1 MKLEVYREIQFS
13 SAHRLRNYHGK
24 CENLHGHN
32 WRVRLFVTREN
43 LDATGFVMDFK
54 VLDAVLKNIM
64 ELLDHK
70 DLNSLKEFETVN
82 PTAENIALLIFKLA
96 EKDISAIDKDTKVSK
111 VCVWESDKS
120 CAIVERQ

>member
-1 MKLEVYREIQFS
+1 MKLEVYREVQFS

-32 WRVRLFVTREN
+32 WRVRLFVTRDH
-43 LDATGFVMDFK
+43 LDETGFVMDFK
-54 VLDAVLKNIM
+54 VLDAVLKDIM

-82 PTAENIALLIFKLA
+82 PTAENIALLVFRLA
-96 EKDISAIDKDTKVSK
+96 EEKISVIDKEAKVSK
-111 VCVWESDKS
+111 VHVWESDKS
-120 CAIVERQ
+120 CAIVEA

>member
-1 MKLEVYREIQFS
+1 MKLQVYREIQFS

-32 WRVRLFVTREN
+32 WRVRLFVTRAV

-54 VLDAVLKNIM
+54 VLDAVLKEIM
-64 ELLDHK
+64 EILDHK
-70 DLNSLKEFETVN
+70 DLNSLKEFEIIN
-82 PTAENIALLIFKLA
+82 PTAENIAILVFNLA
-96 EKDISAIDKDTKVSK
+96 EEKIAKLDKDVKVSK

-120 CAIVERQ
+120 CAIVEA

>member
-1 MKLEVYREIQFS
+1 MKLEVYREVQFS
-13 SAHRLRNYHGK
+13 SAHRLRNYCGK

-32 WRVRLFVTREN
+32 WRVRLFVTRAQ
-43 LDATGFVMDFK
+43 LDGTGFVMDFE
-54 VLDAVLKNIM
+54 VLDAVLEHIM

-82 PTAENIALLIFKLA
+82 PTAENIAILIFRLA
-96 EKDISAIDKDTKVSK
+96 EKEISTIDKEVRVSK

-120 CAIVERQ
+120 CAIVEA

>member
-1 MKLEVYREIQFS
+1 MKFEVYREIQFS

-32 WRVRLFVTREN
+32 WIVRLFVTRN
-43 LDATGFVMDFK
+43 QLDETGFVMDFK
-54 VLDAVLKNIM
+54 VLDAVLKEIM

-70 DLNSLKEFETVN
+70 DLNSLDEFLIVN
-82 PTAENIALLIFKLA
+82 PTAENIAILVFKLA
-96 EKDISAIDKDTKVSK
+96 EKKISEIDSEVKVSK

-120 CAIVERQ
+120 CAIVKA

>member
-1 MKLEVYREIQFS
+1 MKLEVYREVQFS

-32 WRVRLFVTREN
+32 WRVRLFVTRDN
-43 LDATGFVMDFK
+43 LDETGFVMDFK
-54 VLDAVLKNIM
+54 VLDGILKNIM

-70 DLNSLKEFETVN
+70 DLNSLEEFSQVN
-82 PTAENIALLIFKLA
+82 PTAENIALLIFRLA
-96 EKDISAIDKDTKVSK
+96 EKEVSAIDKEVKVSK

-120 CAIVERQ
+120 CAIVGV

>member
-1 MKLEVYREIQFS
+1 MKLEVYREVQFS

-32 WRVRLFVTREN
+32 WRVRLFVTRAQ
-43 LDATGFVMDFK
+43 LDETGFVMDFK
-54 VLDAVLKNIM
+54 VLDAVLKGIM

-70 DLNSLKEFETVN
+70 DLNSLEEFSVVN
-82 PTAENIALLIFKLA
+82 PTAENIALLIFRLA
-96 EKDISAIDKDTKVSK
+96 EKEISAIDKNVSVSK

-120 CAIVERQ
+120 CAIVEA

>member
-1 MKLEVYREIQFS
+1 MKLEVYREVQFS

-32 WRVRLFVTREN
+32 WRVRLFVTRER
-43 LDATGFVMDFK
+43 LDETGFVMDFK
-54 VLDAVLKNIM
+54 VLDAVLKDIM

-82 PTAENIALLIFKLA
+82 PTAENIAILVLRLA
-96 EKDISAIDKDTKVSK
+96 EEKISALDKEVKVSK

-120 CAIVERQ
+120 CAIVGA

>member
-1 MKLEVYREIQFS
+1 MKLEVYREVQFS

-24 CENLHGHN
+24 CENMHGHN

-43 LDATGFVMDFK
+43 LDETGFVMDFK
-54 VLDAVLKNIM
+54 VLDAVLKKIM

-82 PTAENIALLIFKLA
+82 PTAENIALLIFRLA
-96 EKDISAIDKDTKVSK
+96 EKEISAIDKEVKVSK
-111 VCVWESDKS
+111 VSVWESDKS
-120 CAIVERQ
+120 CAIVEA

>member
-1 MKLEVYREIQFS
+1 MKLEVYREVQFS

-32 WRVRLFVTREN
+32 WRVRLFVTRN
-43 LDATGFVMDFK
+43 DLDETGFVMDFK
-54 VLDAVLKNIM
+54 VLDAVLKDIM

-82 PTAENIALLIFKLA
+82 PTAENIALLVFRMA
-96 EKDISAIDKDTKVSK
+96 EKKISEIDKEVRVYK

-120 CAIVERQ
+120 CAIIEA

>member
-1 MKLEVYREIQFS
+1 MKLQVYREVQFS

-32 WRVRLFVTREN
+32 WRVRLFVTRAE
-43 LDATGFVMDFK
+43 LDTTGFVMNFK
-54 VLDAVLKNIM
+54 VLDAVLKEIM

-82 PTAENIALLIFKLA
+82 PTAENIALLVFKLA
-96 EKDISAIDKDTKVSK
+96 EEKIARLDKDVKVSK

-120 CAIVERQ
+120 CAVAEA

>member
-1 MKLEVYREIQFS
+1 MKLEVYREVQFS

-32 WRVRLFVTREN
+32 WRVRLFVTRES
-43 LDATGFVMDFK
+43 LDKTGFVMDFK

-82 PTAENIALLIFKLA
+82 PTAENIALLIFRLA
-96 EKDISAIDKDTKVSK
+96 ENEISAIDKEVKVSK

-120 CAIVERQ
+120 CAIVEA

>member
-1 MKLEVYREIQFS
+1 MKLEVYREVQFS

-32 WRVRLFVTREN
+32 WRVRLFVTRDH
-43 LDATGFVMDFK
+43 LDETGFVMDFK
-54 VLDAVLKNIM
+54 VLDAVLKDIM

-82 PTAENIALLIFKLA
+82 PTAENIALLVFRLA
-96 EKDISAIDKDTKVSK
+96 EKKISSIDGEVRVSK
-111 VCVWESDKS
+111 VHVWESDKS
-120 CAIVERQ
+120 CAIVEA

>member
-1 MKLEVYREIQFS
+1 MKLEVYREVQFS

-32 WRVRLFVTREN
+32 WRVRLFVTRAQ
-43 LDATGFVMDFK
+43 LDKTGFVMDFK

-70 DLNSLKEFETVN
+70 DLNSLKEFEIVN
-82 PTAENIALLIFKLA
+82 PTAENIALLIFRLA
-96 EKDISAIDKDTKVSK
+96 EKEISAIDKEVKVSK

-120 CAIVERQ
+120 CAIVEA

>member
-1 MKLEVYREIQFS
+1 MKLEVYREVQFS

-32 WRVRLFVTREN
+32 WRVRLFVTRDH
-43 LDATGFVMDFK
+43 LDETGFVMDFK
-54 VLDAVLKNIM
+54 VLDAVLKDIM

-82 PTAENIALLIFKLA
+82 PTAENIALLVFRLA
-96 EKDISAIDKDTKVSK
+96 EKKISSIDREVRVSK
-111 VCVWESDKS
+111 VHVWESDKS
-120 CAIVERQ
+120 CAIVEA

>member
-1 MKLEVYREIQFS
+1 MKLEVYREVQFS

-32 WRVRLFVTREN
+32 WRVRLFVTRPE
-43 LDATGFVMDFK
+43 LDETGFVMDFK
-54 VLDAVLKNIM
+54 VLDAVLKEIM

-82 PTAENIALLIFKLA
+82 PTAENIALLVFRLA
-96 EKDISAIDKDTKVSK
+96 EEKISAIDSTVKVSK

-120 CAIVERQ
+120 CAIVER

>member
-1 MKLEVYREIQFS
+1 MKLEVYREVQFS

-32 WRVRLFVTREN
+32 WRVRLFVTRAE

-54 VLDAVLKNIM
+54 VLDAVLKEIM

-70 DLNSLKEFETVN
+70 DLNSLKEFETAN
-82 PTAENIALLIFKLA
+82 PTAENIAILVFKLA
-96 EKDISAIDKDTKVSK
+96 EEKISAVDKEVMVSK

-120 CAIVERQ
+120 CAIVGR

>member
-1 MKLEVYREIQFS
+1 MKLQVYREIQFS

-32 WRVRLFVTREN
+32 WRVRLFVTRAV

-54 VLDAVLKNIM
+54 VLDAVLKEIM
-64 ELLDHK
+64 EILDHK
-70 DLNSLKEFETVN
+70 DLNSLKEFETIN
-82 PTAENIALLIFKLA
+82 PTAENIAILVFNLA
-96 EKDISAIDKDTKVSK
+96 EEKIAQLDKDVKVSK

-120 CAIVERQ
+120 CAIVEA

>member
-1 MKLEVYREIQFS
+1 MKLEVYREVQFS

-32 WRVRLFVTREN
+32 WRVRLFVTRN
-43 LDATGFVMDFK
+43 QLDETGFVMDFK

-70 DLNSLKEFETVN
+70 DLNSLKEFETLN

-96 EKDISAIDKDTKVSK
+96 EEEISAIDKEVKVSK

-120 CAIVERQ
+120 CAIAER

>member
-1 MKLEVYREIQFS
+1 MKLQVYREVQFS

-32 WRVRLFVTREN
+32 WRVRLFVTRAE

-54 VLDAVLKNIM
+54 VLDAVLKEIM

-82 PTAENIALLIFKLA
+82 PTAENIALLVFKLA
-96 EKDISAIDKDTKVSK
+96 EEKIARLDKDVKVSK

-120 CAIVERQ
+120 CAVAEA

>member
-1 MKLEVYREIQFS
+1 MKLEVYREVQFS

-32 WRVRLFVTREN
+32 WRVRLFVTREK
-43 LDATGFVMDFK
+43 LDETGFVMDFK
-54 VLDAVLKNIM
+54 VLDAVLKDIM

-82 PTAENIALLIFKLA
+82 PTAENIALLVFRLA
-96 EKDISAIDKDTKVSK
+96 EEKISVIDKEAKVSK
-111 VCVWESDKS
+111 VHVWESDKS
-120 CAIVERQ
+120 CAIVEA

>member
-1 MKLEVYREIQFS
+1 MKLEVYREVQFS

-32 WRVRLFVTREN
+32 WRVRLFVTRAQ
-43 LDATGFVMDFK
+43 LDETGFVMDFK
-54 VLDAVLKNIM
+54 VLDAVLKGIM

-70 DLNSLKEFETVN
+70 DLNSLEEFLVVN
-82 PTAENIALLIFKLA
+82 PTAENIALLIFRLA
-96 EKDISAIDKDTKVSK
+96 EKEISAIDKNVSVSK

-120 CAIVERQ
+120 CAIVEA

>member
-1 MKLEVYREIQFS
+1 MKLEVYREVQFS

-32 WRVRLFVTREN
+32 WRVRLFVTRAG

-54 VLDAVLKNIM
+54 VLDAVLKEIM
-64 ELLDHK
+64 EILDHK

-82 PTAENIALLIFKLA
+82 PTAENIALLVFKLA
-96 EKDISAIDKDTKVSK
+96 EEKIAAIDNCVKVSK

-120 CAIVERQ
+120 CAIVEA

>member
-1 MKLEVYREIQFS
+1 MKLEVYREVQFS

-32 WRVRLFVTREN
+32 WRVRLFVTRAV

-54 VLDAVLKNIM
+54 VLDAVLKEIM
-64 ELLDHK
+64 EILDHK

-82 PTAENIALLIFKLA
+82 PTAENIALLVFKLA
-96 EKDISAIDKDTKVSK
+96 EEKIAAIDSCVKVSK

-120 CAIVERQ
+120 CAIVEA

>member
-1 MKLEVYREIQFS
+1 MKLEVYREVQFS

-32 WRVRLFVTREN
+32 WRVRLFATRN
-43 LDATGFVMDFK
+43 QLDETGFVMDFK
-54 VLDAVLKNIM
+54 VLDAVLKKIM

-82 PTAENIALLIFKLA
+82 PTAENIALLIFRLA
-96 EKDISAIDKDTKVSK
+96 EKEISAIDKEVKVSK
-111 VCVWESDKS
+111 VSVWESDKS
-120 CAIVERQ
+120 CAIVEA

>member
-1 MKLEVYREIQFS
+1 MKLEVYREVQFS
-13 SAHRLRNYHGK
+13 SAHRLRNYRGK

-32 WRVRLFVTREN
+32 WRVRLFVTRKD
-43 LDATGFVMDFK
+43 LDETGFVMDFK
-54 VLDAVLKNIM
+54 VLDAVLKEIM

-82 PTAENIALLIFKLA
+82 PTAENIALLVFRMA
-96 EKDISAIDKDTKVSK
+96 EKKICGIDKEVRVSK

-120 CAIVERQ
+120 CAIVEA